1 MSSFKFRII
10 CAAAALTAALVAP
23 ALPSAV
29 HAGDRSGASDDSSAS
44 VRSDV
49 KFPHVDFSDPAQVDA
64 VYRRLKSEARYVC
77 EEAATYAQNEAP
89 SAQRACEAD
98 AMANAVHDINRPQ
111 LSRLD
116 DRQNGRAPIEL
127 SQNSPQ
133 R

>member
-1 MSSFKFRII
+1 MSSFKFRIA

-23 ALPSAV
+23 ALPSAA
-29 HAGDRSGASDDSSAS
+29 HAGERPGAPADDSAS

-49 KFPHVDFSDPAQVDA
+49 KFPHVDFSDPSQVNA

-77 EEAATYAQNEAP
+77 EEAATYAQNDAP

-98 AMANAVHDINRPQ
+98 ALANAVHDIDRPQ

-116 DRQNGRAPIEL
+116 DQRNGKAPIEL

-133 R
+133 P